1 MSRVINL
8 CTHKGPKK
16 KKVERDERVVDYENL
31 YNFFSCVEVQMG
43 RCTDTRHNNKTDK
56 GQKKQKTILE
66 KVRQKLKYGISP
78 KVKCQM
84 TCHREVVFSTSL
96 LDD

>member
-1 MSRVINL
+1 MKIFII
-8 CTHKGPKK
+8 
-16 KKVERDERVVDYENL
+16 
-31 YNFFSCVEVQMG
+31 FFSCVEVQMG

-56 GQKKQKTILE
+56 GQKNQKTILE

-84 TCHREVVFSTSL
+84 TCHKGGSVQHQLVG
-96 LDD
+96 

>member
-31 YNFFSCVEVQMG
+31 YNFFSCVEVQ
-43 RCTDTRHNNKTDK
+43 
-56 GQKKQKTILE
+56 
-66 KVRQKLKYGISP
+66 
-78 KVKCQM
+78 
-84 TCHREVVFSTSL
+84 VV
-96 LDD
+96 